1 MLVVFLGP
9 PGSGK
14 GTQSKIVSS
23 KLGYKHVSTG
33 DMLREVAKSE
43 TLLGKEL
50 NEVMKNG
57 GLVTDSMVN
66 EIVAETLKKPEYPNG
81 CILDGYP
88 RTLSQASFLETVNLD
103 NYIVIYLKIDKNK
116 LIKRIE
122 SRFIC
127 KDCGA
132 IYNQI
137 SSPLKNEGKCDKC
150 FGSTFEHRLDD
161 NLEALKVRVEA
172 FEDQIAMILDFYRQ
186 RKKLVSIDADKPVE
200 EVTNLILE
208 SVKKH

>member
-1 MLVVFLGP
+1 MLIVFLGP

-33 DMLREVAKSE
+33 DMLREVVKSG
-43 TLLGKEL
+43 TLLGQEL
-50 NEVMKNG
+50 NEVMKSG

-66 EIVAETLKKPEYPNG
+66 EIVAETLKKPEYTNG

-103 NYIVIYLKIDKNK
+103 NYIVIYLRIDKNK
-116 LIKRIE
+116 LLERIE

-127 KDCGA
+127 KDCGT

-150 FGSTFEHRLDD
+150 FGSNFEHRLDD

-186 RKKLVSIDADKPVE
+186 RKKLVAIDADKSVE